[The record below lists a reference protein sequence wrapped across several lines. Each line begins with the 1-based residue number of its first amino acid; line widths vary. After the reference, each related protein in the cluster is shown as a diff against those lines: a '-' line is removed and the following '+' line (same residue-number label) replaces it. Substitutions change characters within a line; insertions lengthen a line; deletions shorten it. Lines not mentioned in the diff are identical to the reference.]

1 MSVHQYIHS
10 HPVVGISLTAVCLF
24 TGYTIPT
31 SLDAYHIPQIF
42 MQGLQALAWMAAIA
56 ASYYTIRRAKK

>member
-1 MSVHQYIHS
+1 
-10 HPVVGISLTAVCLF
+10 VVGISLTAVCLF